1 MECKSFGDPQPNM
14 TVTLPDGTREFVNAS
29 DNVSQKVKVNVLL
42 THGPGRGQI
51 LVL

>member
-14 TVTLPDGTREFVNAS
+14 TVTLPDGTREFFNAS
-29 DNVSQKVKVNVLL
+29 DNVSQKVNVLL
-42 THGPGRGQI
+42 THGPGRGQM